1 MLAIALKDLKII
13 LGDRKALVLSFLL
26 PIFLV
31 GLFAFV
37 YGSMGAPRE
46 EHPVNLL
53 IADQDQTD
61 LSAVIVTRLDSLKSI
76 RLTSI
81 CLEEAR
87 QKVTRGDY
95 PAVLVLHKG
104 LADSISAN
112 RPAGLEMQYDP
123 AQELEMGLLQQAI
136 MLPLFEIIGRPAL
149 REMVLEEVRGDYP
162 RLDPKLIKQIENNI
176 DKSFRSDNIS
186 PRLQNRNA
194 IIMTPLIPVE
204 RTSWALVQA
213 VAGTAVMM
221 LLFSVAGLG
230 AGLLVERES
239 GTLKRLLIT
248 PLHPMQILYG
258 KLLSTLVISVL
269 QLAVVFIFAWL
280 VFGLDLTLNPSAL
293 MLVALATAFACAGF
307 GLFLA
312 AVSTSRKQVEMLS
325 TLIILIMS
333 AIGGSMIPLPI
344 MPVIMQK
351 LAAISVN
358 YWSIQGFFDIFWR
371 ELPLWDI
378 LPRIFILF
386 GMGFL
391 LIAVARLFFK
401 RNLAGLV

>member
-1 MLAIALKDLKII
+1 MIAIALKDLKII
-13 LGDRKALVLSFLL
+13 LGDRKALLLSFLL

-37 YGSMGAPRE
+37 YGSMGGPRE
-46 EHPVNLL
+46 EHPVKLL
-53 IADQDQTD
+53 ITDQDQTD
-61 LSAVIVTRLDSLKSI
+61 LSAGIVARLDSLKSI
-76 RLTSI
+76 RLTSMT
-81 CLEEAR
+81 LEEAR

-112 RPAGLEMQYDP
+112 RPGVLEMQYDP
-123 AQELEMGLLQQAI
+123 ARELEMGLLQQAI
-136 MLPLFEIIGRPAL
+136 LLPLFELIGRPAL
-149 REMVLEEVRGDYP
+149 QEMIFEEVQGDYP
-162 RLDPKLIKQIENNI
+162 RLDPGLMKQIKNNI
-176 DKSFRSDNIS
+176 EKNFRSGKVS
-186 PRLQNRNA
+186 QVLENRNP

-204 RTSWALVQA
+204 RASWALIQA

-230 AGLLVERES
+230 AGLLAERET

-248 PLHPMQILYG
+248 PLHPMHILYG
-258 KLLSTLVISVL
+258 KLLSTLVVSVL
-269 QLAVVFIFAWL
+269 QLVVVFIFAWL
-280 VFGLDLTLNPSAL
+280 VFGLDLSLNPPAL
-293 MLVALATAFACAGF
+293 LLVAFTTAFACASF
-307 GLFLA
+307 GIFLA

-344 MPVIMQK
+344 MPAIMQK
-351 LAAISVN
+351 LAAVSVN

-371 ELPLWDI
+371 ELPLWEI
-378 LPRIFILF
+378 LPRIAILF
-386 GMGFL
+386 GIGVL
-391 LIAVARLFFK
+391 LITLARVFFK
-401 RNLAGLV
+401 RNLASLV